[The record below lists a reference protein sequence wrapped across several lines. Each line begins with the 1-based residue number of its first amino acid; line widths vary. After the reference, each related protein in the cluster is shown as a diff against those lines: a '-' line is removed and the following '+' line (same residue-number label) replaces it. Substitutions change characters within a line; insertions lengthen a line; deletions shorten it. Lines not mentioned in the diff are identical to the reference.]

1 MPGRDE
7 LDTVALSMVEAWLPC
22 TPARILEVGCG
33 DGELARALARAGHDV
48 VAIDPDAPAG
58 PIFRQVSVEQLDALE
73 SVDAVVAVV
82 SLHHTHDPPAVAAKL
97 AGLLRPGGR
106 AIVLEMARELLDE
119 RTARWLHLQLLARAE
134 LGRRDPLPREYAAW
148 RAELEA
154 KLDGHG
160 VHPWATVGAALRASF
175 RVRHEQPATYLYRWG
190 LDHEIEPLERCLVE
204 EGAIAAIGVHFVG
217 ERRRR
222 TSR

>member
-1 MPGRDE
+1 M
-7 LDTVALSMVEAWLPC
+7 ALSLVEAWLPC

-33 DGELARALARAGHDV
+33 DGELALALADAGHDV

-58 PIFRQVSVEQLDALE
+58 PIFRRVAVEDLDGVDP
-73 SVDAVVAVV
+73 VDAVVAVV

-119 RTARWLHLQLLARAE
+119 RTARWLHLQLLARAAI
-134 LGRRDPLPREYAAW
+134 GRRDPLPLEYTAW
-148 RAELEA
+148 RAAMET

-160 VHPWATVGAALRASF
+160 VHPWAVVREALRASF
-175 RVRHEQPATYLYRWG
+175 RVLHEQPATYLYRWG
-190 LDHEIEPLERCLVE
+190 LDHEIEPLERRLVE
-204 EGAIAAIGVHFVG
+204 DGAIVATGIHFVG
-217 ERRRR
+217 ARLR
-222 TSR
+222 